1 MKLQKLN
8 LDKLKEKCLE
18 LELNPE
24 GTKSQLIDRILEK
37 ELNRLKLAEYEE
49 EWRETLEIRLLQEG
63 C

>member
-1 MKLQKLN
+1 MSYREDL
-8 LDKLKEKCLE
+8 LKQIAE
-18 LELNPE
+18 LENKIAFDSTQKE
-24 GTKSQLIDRILEK
+24 ILEK

>member
-1 MKLQKLN
+1 MSYREDL
-8 LDKLKEKCLE
+8 LKQIAE
-18 LELNPE
+18 LENKIASDSTQKE
-24 GTKSQLIDRILEK
+24 ILEK